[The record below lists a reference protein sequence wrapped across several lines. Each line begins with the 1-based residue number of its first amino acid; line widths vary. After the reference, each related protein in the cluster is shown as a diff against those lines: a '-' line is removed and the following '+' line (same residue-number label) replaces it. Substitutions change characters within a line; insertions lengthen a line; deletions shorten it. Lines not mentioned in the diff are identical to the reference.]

1 MVSIPFCGTAQPKA
15 LAVFFISVVG
25 AIIGASLVFNQ
36 LLVQVPK
43 DERYEGYFNAANYH
57 VFTVV
62 CVILIQC
69 GQSMYNYGGFA
80 SKAWK
85 YLGFPAA
92 GILIFWIT
100 GTIEPHAG
108 KLSWVSMSYANINAL
123 RIGWEAKD
131 TDTYTQFSRTQGLK
145 DLGLTDKYTVV
156 NTELAAENLVTE
168 VEQVEDYQTAF
179 TGVMFLL
186 ITLVISGTISNGYY
200 GVAFKGPVGSQ
211 GWSKNYQMAVVF
223 SMLSFTFGFVATF
236 VAWSSDAGANPG
248 HPFYETVLGMASY
261 HLIAATTI
269 AAAVQ
274 LESRFLAEIGL
285 LVVGFFLLS
294 GPTKLWQMSALG
306 ETDGVKMYLTQNLYK
321 DASGKFLE
329 SIVTAE
335 LDRYRTAVVLG
346 VLQAVTAIY
355 AMIKLLGDSSMKSI
369 QFDATGYRQE
379 AKPWKKNIVHYV
391 FLSLGGAMVIVAC
404 ALTWNVGRESLKNIG
419 AQETYRMDA
428 VNWYILMVFM
438 AEGFVILQYFE
449 NTMASLKPLWWVAAG
464 IISSTIIGFNCVGT
478 HDRQVWMVD
487 WSIPGTNDMRAYLE
501 KNDKDDFLPP
511 KKAIG
516 VVEADYEQAFAAQ
529 IIFYIGFM
537 TTWVFSMKLPFSS
550 CGSTI
555 HWDRNSGVYA
565 FAKVKSWATVFVVFS
580 FLFYVVALGVLA
592 ANDLADPAVRNAN
605 TSVVTADDTSCSGQF
620 GNMYLSASDTC
631 WATEQNA
638 AGERFTLNTMTSWM
652 PADRK
657 YWELL
662 TFISIGY
669 VSAACLLAGWLQADA
684 RAVKF
689 SAVIAGVQ
697 WLSLEY
703 AMSWDN
709 EGNEGADYP
718 NPTYGSIFED
728 FGCADVDDNGEC
740 GQYKA
745 GFVILFLAAVFNIFA
760 ATIMMSD
767 LDDAVDGENTNVPST
782 PSRSIPEGAQAITQ
796 EELQL
801 AVSTPEKAMELARR
815 IQEQG
820 YLSVAAA
827 EPSGP
832 PAPSTMV

>member
-379 AKPWKKNIVHYV
+379 AKPWKKNIAHSHGTSAENPSRTLVPRKPTV
-391 FLSLGGAMVIVAC
+391 WTPSTGTSSWSSWPRDLS
-404 ALTWNVGRESLKNIG
+404 S
-419 AQETYRMDA
+419 
-428 VNWYILMVFM
+428 
-438 AEGFVILQYFE
+438 
-449 NTMASLKPLWWVAAG
+449 
-464 IISSTIIGFNCVGT
+464 SSTLKTPWPPSSRSGGSPPASSRPPLLASTASEPTTDRCGWSTGPSPAPTTCVPT
-478 HDRQVWMVD
+478 SKR
-487 WSIPGTNDMRAYLE
+487 
-501 KNDKDDFLPP
+501 
-511 KKAIG
+511 
-516 VVEADYEQAFAAQ
+516 
-529 IIFYIGFM
+529 
-537 TTWVFSMKLPFSS
+537 TTK
-550 CGSTI
+550 T
-555 HWDRNSGVYA
+555 
-565 FAKVKSWATVFVVFS
+565 
-580 FLFYVVALGVLA
+580 
-592 ANDLADPAVRNAN
+592 
-605 TSVVTADDTSCSGQF
+605 TSCHQRRP
-620 GNMYLSASDTC
+620 LASSKQT
-631 WATEQNA
+631 TS
-638 AGERFTLNTMTSWM
+638 RPSPRRSSSTLAS
-652 PADRK
+652 
-657 YWELL
+657 
-662 TFISIGY
+662 
-669 VSAACLLAGWLQADA
+669 
-684 RAVKF
+684 
-689 SAVIAGVQ
+689 
-697 WLSLEY
+697 
-703 AMSWDN
+703 
-709 EGNEGADYP
+709 
-718 NPTYGSIFED
+718 
-728 FGCADVDDNGEC
+728 
-740 GQYKA
+740 
-745 GFVILFLAAVFNIFA
+745 
-760 ATIMMSD
+760 
-767 LDDAVDGENTNVPST
+767 
-782 PSRSIPEGAQAITQ
+782 
-796 EELQL
+796 
-801 AVSTPEKAMELARR
+801 
-815 IQEQG
+815 
-820 YLSVAAA
+820 
-827 EPSGP
+827 
-832 PAPSTMV
+832 